1 MLRASLP
8 PRLAAWLQRR
18 WRPLILA
25 AAALVGV
32 LIGTSGLG
40 VTAERLLQESRFAL
54 RQHAA
59 SGDLAI
65 VEIDAHS
72 VAQIDRWP
80 WPRRNHAAL
89 IDRLHRAGAASITFD
104 VDFSSRSS
112 PADDAALAAA
122 LSRADGQVIL
132 PTFSQAL
139 GAGRRGE
146 TDALPAPALRDH
158 AMLAAVTVVPDS
170 DGVVRNA
177 PFGTITA
184 GLPRPSLSAMLAGR
198 DGAAGMQF
206 PIDYAIDPATIPR
219 LSFIDVRD
227 GRFDPAQVRGKR
239 VLVGATAIEI
249 GDRYAVPGY
258 GVVPGVVIQALA
270 AETLMHGVPVAGGWV
285 APLMLALLLAAGAT
299 LGARRERSLLAAILL
314 AGPVVLFAVA
324 MICADRLDWQFEL
337 VPALAAW
344 AMMAV
349 SLIALRLI
357 EAIGRAR
364 AHDAQSGLPNRLAL
378 LAAMRDGTDPLTIAT
393 ARIADYDQIVAT
405 IGSEAV
411 GDLMRRVRDRISAL
425 GGGVTVYRVED
436 RVLAWPAT
444 IAAEQLAT
452 RYEQLR
458 AAMLAPVEVDAR
470 KVDVSLVVGMASG
483 AARDAARVIG
493 QAVLAAAQAQ
503 ADGSG
508 WHVHAEV
515 EGEEAARALSL
526 LGELDQAV
534 AEGGLRVLY
543 QPKLDIAHGRIA
555 SVEALV
561 RWMHPERGMIPPD
574 AFVPLAERNDR
585 IAGLTLFVLGRTI
598 ADLAAWEAAG
608 STVSA
613 AVNISAKLLGS
624 AAFLDAA
631 RRLVE
636 DSGLAPGRLVFE
648 VTESAAMT
656 DGEGA
661 IAALNGFK
669 AMGIA
674 ISMDDYGTG
683 QSTLSYLK
691 RLPLDELKIDR
702 SFVQFAHRNRSDGVL
717 VRSTI
722 ELAHELGLKVVA
734 EGVEEAECLAFLRE
748 VRCDMAQGYLISRPV
763 DAAAIGALLAAPHD
777 LAA

>member
-1 MLRASLP
+1 MLRAALP

-122 LSRADGQVIL
+122 LSRAGGQVVV

-146 TDALPAPALRDH
+146 TDALPAPALRAH

-170 DGVVRNA
+170 VGVVRNA

-219 LSFIDVRD
+219 RSFIDVRD
-227 GRFDPAQVRGKR
+227 GRF
-239 VLVGATAIEI
+239 
-249 GDRYAVPGY
+249 
-258 GVVPGVVIQALA
+258 
-270 AETLMHGVPVAGGWV
+270 
-285 APLMLALLLAAGAT
+285 
-299 LGARRERSLLAAILL
+299 
-314 AGPVVLFAVA
+314 
-324 MICADRLDWQFEL
+324 

-378 LAAMRDGTDPLTIAT
+378 LAATRDGTDPLTIAT

-444 IAAEQLAT
+444 IAAEQLAA

-470 KVDVSLVVGMASG
+470 KVDVSLVVGMASA

-493 QAVLAAAQAQ
+493 PAVLAAAQAQ

-508 WHVHAEV
+508 
-515 EGEEAARALSL
+515 
-526 LGELDQAV
+526 
-534 AEGGLRVLY
+534 
-543 QPKLDIAHGRIA
+543 
-555 SVEALV
+555 
-561 RWMHPERGMIPPD
+561 
-574 AFVPLAERNDR
+574 
-585 IAGLTLFVLGRTI
+585 
-598 ADLAAWEAAG
+598 
-608 STVSA
+608 
-613 AVNISAKLLGS
+613 
-624 AAFLDAA
+624 
-631 RRLVE
+631 
-636 DSGLAPGRLVFE
+636 
-648 VTESAAMT
+648 
-656 DGEGA
+656 
-661 IAALNGFK
+661 
-669 AMGIA
+669 
-674 ISMDDYGTG
+674 
-683 QSTLSYLK
+683 
-691 RLPLDELKIDR
+691 
-702 SFVQFAHRNRSDGVL
+702 
-717 VRSTI
+717 
-722 ELAHELGLKVVA
+722 
-734 EGVEEAECLAFLRE
+734 
-748 VRCDMAQGYLISRPV
+748 
-763 DAAAIGALLAAPHD
+763 
-777 LAA
+777 